1 MARRAVRV
9 VCSLDVEEEGLFRGR
24 YPVASPQTANLEHLH
39 KLSGIMALGA
49 RPTLF
54 CAYTVFDSD
63 RAWQAC
69 EALAGASRARAGDEA
84 ACEIGCHLHHWNT
97 PPFASEAS
105 CLDSVPSCE
114 LAPELMQAKLHTLF
128 ERARDRLGY
137 RPTSFRMGRWD
148 VRQRHWPLLAE
159 AGILADASVRPLHA
173 ENAGHTRPSHFHA
186 PLGPYRIAA
195 GGKTIVEFPLTCAP
209 LFPGLPW
216 LATRG
221 PRALYHAFHQWG
233 VLALLPVY
241 HPLWAMQAAT
251 LAHLASGD
259 AAISLTWHSS
269 EMMPGGNPRLPTE
282 AAVQGLLAKIR
293 RYLSWLTSKYDVA
306 FLTLGEFAREAGPG
320 LPVAFAEED
329 ADWATPRTAPKPS

>member
-1 MARRAVRV
+1 MAKRAVRV

-24 YPVASPQTANLEHLH
+24 YPVARPQTANLGHLH

-63 RAWQAC
+63 RAWEAC
-69 EALAGASRARAGDEA
+69 ERLCDQSPQGY
-84 ACEIGCHLHHWNT
+84 CEIGCHLHHWNT
-97 PPFASEAS
+97 PPLASQASELA
-105 CLDSVPSCE
+105 SVPSCE
-114 LAPELMQAKLHTLF
+114 LARESLSAKLEALF
-128 ERARDRLGY
+128 GRARDRLGF

-148 VRQRHWPLLAE
+148 IRQSHWDLLAG

-173 ENAGHTRPSHFHA
+173 ENSDHTRPNHFQA

-195 GGKTIVEFPLTCAP
+195 GTGTIVELPLTCAP
-209 LFPGLPW
+209 LFPGLPA
-216 LATRG
+216 LAQRG

-251 LAHLASGD
+251 LRHLACGD
-259 AAISLTWHSS
+259 STISLTWHSS

-282 AAVQGLLAKIR
+282 AAVQGLLEKIR
-293 RYLSWLTSKYDVA
+293 RYLRWLASRCEVS
-306 FLTLGEFAREAGPG
+306 FMTLGEFAREAGPS
-320 LPVAFAEED
+320 LPLAFAQGD
-329 ADWATPRTAPKPS
+329 ADWSTQAPPA